1 LTSDHSL
8 ISAATRMARAVDA
21 RAAAAAAPP
30 PQPTTVV
37 AIDFG
42 TAATGYAISQAPPA
56 GHPITSARVFPF
68 KPGDRG
74 ASATEKNV
82 TAVLLEAGGE
92 RRVLAFGRAA
102 RRRFHEMEPSEAR
115 NYLFLEQFKM
125 ALSAPGRVPLLER
138 TVHALGADVAVPL
151 VLAVAKVLE
160 AVRLEAADRLVALSV
175 QPGDVAWIVT
185 VPAIWS
191 DEAKHFMREAAVS
204 AGIVGGA
211 SGLPMERLLLCLEP
225 EGAIIASMVDVSP
238 DVRQRLVVGSGLMVL
253 DCGGGTVDVTV
264 SEVTGVEPYALKE
277 ILPASGDAWGGTL
290 VDAEARKF
298 FNALLAPRGAHA
310 VGNLADAASLTAVMD
325 SWEQAK
331 STWDPEDPQRC
342 VAKVEGLASVCEA
355 IGGAAVMAERV
366 TAFNAANGLEGADA
380 VAYRPRAFALWL
392 PSALVRTF
400 FDACVGP
407 ICAHMLQLFEEADR
421 LGYVIKFVF
430 LVGGFAESVYLQRAV
445 RAALTP
451 PQPEGYAPLSD
462 GAGAAPCFAE
472 LIVPNKP
479 VQVVNRGSALWG
491 LYPQAFIQ
499 TRVSRYT
506 YAIGLAEEYIA
517 ALHEPL
523 PAPSYLYRRP
533 DGRAFSTDVLV
544 PLVQRGDV
552 LPIDFSVEREAFPL
566 SSTQATAKFDLYRL
580 KQRLPPLE
588 LGLRRCFV
596 LKDGMAVPSVE
607 ARTVRRPAGA
617 SAASSFPS
625 SPAAAAAAA
634 GGAASAIAAGAW
646 NLMRGIGRDLILSV
660 SARPE
665 HRRRRRRRQAPPEL
679 RALGTTD
686 GDGDEFE
693 EDFPDVLPA
702 VWERDRVLS
711 VSVDIVRQGGTEHS
725 SVVSLFFGRT
735 ELSCAARSMAPG
747 GAPVVAKL
755 CFD

>member
-1 LTSDHSL
+1 M
-8 ISAATRMARAVDA
+8 AARP
-21 RAAAAAAPP
+21 AAAPS
-30 PQPTTVV
+30 TVV

-42 TAATGYAISQAPPA
+42 TAATGYAIAQMPPS
-56 GHPITSARVFPF
+56 GQPITSARVFPF

-82 TAVLLEAGGE
+82 TAVLLEAAGE

-102 RRRFHEMEPSEAR
+102 RRRFHEMEPEESR

-125 ALSAPGRVPLLER
+125 VLSRPGRVPLLER

-151 VLAVAKVLE
+151 VQAVAKVLE
-160 AVRLEAADRLVALSV
+160 AVRLEAADRLAALSV
-175 QPGDVAWIVT
+175 QPGDVAWVVT

-225 EGAIIASMVDVSP
+225 EGAIIASMVDVAP
-238 DVRQRLVVGSGLMVL
+238 DVRQRLVVGSGIMVL

-310 VGNLADAASLTAVMD
+310 VGQLADAASLLSIMD

-331 STWDPEDPQRC
+331 STWDPDDPQRST
-342 VAKVEGLASVCEA
+342 AKVEGLASVCEA
-355 IGGAAVMAERV
+355 IGGAVVMAERV
-366 TAFNAANGLEGADA
+366 AAFNAANGLEGAAA
-380 VAYRPRAFALWL
+380 VVYRPRAFALWL
-392 PSALVRTF
+392 PCELVRTF

-407 ICAHMLQLFEEADR
+407 ICAHMLQLFEEADA
-421 LGYVIKFVF
+421 LGYAIKFVF

-451 PQPEGYAPLSD
+451 SQPEGYAPLPD

-472 LIVPNKP
+472 LIVPHKP

-491 LYPQAFIQ
+491 LYPTAFIK

-506 YAIGLAEEYIA
+506 YAIALAESYSA
-517 ALHEPL
+517 ALHDPL
-523 PAPSYLYRRP
+523 PAQSYLFRRA
-533 DGRAFSTDVLV
+533 DGQAFSTNVLV

-552 LPIDFSVEREAFPL
+552 LPLDFSVEREAYPL
-566 SSTQATAKFDLYRL
+566 SKAQLTATFDLYRL
-580 KQRLPPLE
+580 KHRLPPMD
-588 LGLRRCFV
+588 LGLRRSFV
-596 LKDGMAVPSVE
+596 LKNEMEEPSVE
-607 ARTVRRPAGA
+607 ARTVRRPAGGA
-617 SAASSFPS
+617 SAASSS
-625 SPAAAAAAA
+625 SSSSSSMSSST
-634 GGAASAIAAGAW
+634 ASAFLASGAAGAW
-646 NLMRGIGRDLILSV
+646 NLVQEISRDLLSIP
-660 SARPE
+660 AGRPE
-665 HRRRRRRRQAPPEL
+665 HRRRRRRRPAAAPEL
-679 RALGTTD
+679 RVLGAAAA
-686 GDGDEFE
+686 DEDDYE
-693 EDFPDVLPA
+693 ADFPDVLPA
-702 VWERDRVLS
+702 VWERDRVLR
-711 VSVDIVRQGGTEHS
+711 VSVDIVRPAANTDGHS
-725 SVVSLFFGRT
+725 SMVSLFFGKT
-735 ELSCAARSMAPG
+735 ELSCAARSTAPG
-747 GAPVVAKL
+747 GAPVSAKL
-755 CFD
+755 SFD